1 MPVSTLSVVPD
12 MRGEP
17 HPWERAGCE
26 QRAWFQLFDRL
37 TAEWIAAAH
46 AVRALYPR
54 PEEPEMRVQDGRE
67 ILRKADLAS
76 DIAADWRSAID
87 GEGPTIRSLLQRYRI
102 GRAR

>member
-1 MPVSTLSVVPD
+1 
-12 MRGEP
+12 
-17 HPWERAGCE
+17 
-26 QRAWFQLFDRL
+26 
-37 TAEWIAAAH
+37 
-46 AVRALYPR
+46 
-54 PEEPEMRVQDGRE
+54 MRVQDGRE